1 MSHILAVGIAT
12 LDVINIVD
20 EYPKEDTEMRASGQ
34 RICRGGNAT
43 NTLVVLSQL
52 QHQCTW
58 AGVWVDEPDGHIIL
72 ADLQRHNIN
81 THYCHIEKTGKVP
94 TSYILLSQQTG
105 TRTIVHYRNI
115 GEFSFEQFQKI
126 DLSNIDW
133 LHFEGRNVIET
144 HKMLQ
149 WVKQQQPYLPIS
161 LEIEK
166 PRLGI
171 ERLFQYVDL
180 LLCSQSFA
188 NHHAYYNAT
197 EFLHDLRQQVADT
210 DLVCAWGHLGAYA
223 IDRRGKVLHSPAY
236 PPPQVIDTLGAG
248 DTFNA
253 SLIDSFCQ
261 QQDLS
266 TALHEACWLAGKK
279 CGQVGLER
287 LSRAQILKSI

>member
-12 LDVINIVD
+12 LDIINLVD
-20 EYPKEDTEMRASGQ
+20 EYPKEDTEMRATEQ

-58 AGVWVDEPDGHIIL
+58 AGVWVDEPDGRTIL
-72 ADLQRHNIN
+72 ADLQQHHINID
-81 THYCHIEKTGKVP
+81 YCHVEKNGKVP

-105 TRTIVHYRNI
+105 SRTIVHYRNI
-115 GEFSFEQFQKI
+115 SEFNFEQFKTI
-126 DLSNIDW
+126 DLSAFDW
-133 LHFEGRNVIET
+133 LHFEGRNVLET

-149 WVKQQQPYLPIS
+149 WAKQQQPDLPIS

-171 ERLFQYVDL
+171 EQLFQYADV

-188 NHHAYYNAT
+188 HHHAYYNPT
-197 EFLHDLRQQVADT
+197 EFLHDLRQQIPGK
-210 DLVCAWGHLGAYA
+210 DLICAWGHLGAYA
-223 IDRRGKVLHSPAY
+223 VDKKGKSLHSPAY
-236 PPPQVIDTLGAG
+236 PPPQVVDTLGAG

-253 SLIDSFCQ
+253 SLIDSFCR

-266 TALHEACWLAGKK
+266 MGLHEACWLAGKK
-279 CGQVGLER
+279 CGQIGLES
-287 LSRAQILKSI
+287 LTKS

>member
-20 EYPKEDTEMRASGQ
+20 EYPKEDTEIRAHGQ

-52 QHQCTW
+52 QHQCAW
-58 AGVWVDEPDGHIIL
+58 AGVWVNEPDGQTIL
-72 ADLQRHNIN
+72 SDLQRHNVN
-81 THYCHIEKTGKVP
+81 THYCHIEQTGKMP

-105 TRTIVHYRNI
+105 SRTIVHYRNI
-115 GEFSFEQFQKI
+115 AEFSFERFKQI
-126 DLSNIDW
+126 DLSALDW
-133 LHFEGRNVIET
+133 IHFEGRNVIET

-149 WVKQQQPYLPIS
+149 WVKQQQPHLPIS

-171 ERLFQYVDL
+171 ERLFQYADL

-188 NHHAYYNAT
+188 HHHAYSNAS
-197 EFLHDLRQQVADT
+197 EFLHDLRQQVTET
-210 DLVCAWGHLGAYA
+210 DLVCAWGKLGAYA
-223 IDRRGKVLHSPAY
+223 IDKKGKALYSPAY
-236 PPPQVIDTLGAG
+236 PPPQIIDTLGAG

-253 SLIDSFCQ
+253 SLIDSFCRQ
-261 QQDLS
+261 HDLS

-279 CGQVGLER
+279 CGQVGLEQ
-287 LSRAQILKSI
+287 LSRAKS